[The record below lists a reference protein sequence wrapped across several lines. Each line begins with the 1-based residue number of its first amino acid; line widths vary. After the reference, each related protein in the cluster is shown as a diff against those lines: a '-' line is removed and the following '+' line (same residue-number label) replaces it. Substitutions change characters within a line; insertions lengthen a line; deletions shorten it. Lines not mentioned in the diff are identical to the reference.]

1 MYVHMSFSFQ
11 SETCMYVHMSF
22 SFQSETCMYV
32 HLSFSFQSTLSNYL
46 EGDAG
51 STEAACRN
59 CMVRLEDA
67 FRKPLVEKI
76 AQDYFV
82 ETYGMYVHLSFSFQ
96 STFSNDLEEA
106 DRLSQETMNT
116 LHHHTSGLVNE
127 ETVNNALQEQ
137 TNMDKNTVDGQDE
150 ITPYLAIELTGPILL
165 HLTQDF
171 HLASRV
177 SMSTRM
183 PTRSSYHLR
192 NSSITFECSTTYM
205 DTERHMSAT
214 VLETVLVDQDSFENV
229 NNGALI
235 INQSKL
241 IKSSILHLLHD
252 MCCGK
257 TVRDE
262 SLTKHACSVIE
273 RGKLKVQC
281 DCLTNSHFNVSVS
294 QTRTSMC
301 LSHKHKLQR
310 VCLTNTNSC

>member
-1 MYVHMSFSFQ
+1 
-11 SETCMYVHMSF
+11 
-22 SFQSETCMYV
+22 
-32 HLSFSFQSTLSNYL
+32 
-46 EGDAG
+46 
-51 STEAACRN
+51 
-59 CMVRLEDA
+59 MVRLEDA

-76 AQDYFV
+76 AQDYFD
-82 ETYGMYVHLSFSFQ
+82 ETCIHVHISFQ
-96 STFSNDLEEA
+96 TTFSNYREEA
-106 DRLSQETMNT
+106 DRLPQETMNT

-137 TNMDKNTVDGQDE
+137 KDFIIQNITNMEKNTVDVQDE
-150 ITPYLAIELTGPILL
+150 FTPYLAIELTGPILL

-214 VLETVLVDQDSFENV
+214 VLETVLVDQDSFETV

-241 IKSSILHLLHD
+241 IKSRILHLLHD

-273 RGKLKVQC
+273 GGKLKVQR

-294 QTRTSMC
+294 QTRTSTC
-301 LSHKHKLQR
+301 LSHKHKPQR